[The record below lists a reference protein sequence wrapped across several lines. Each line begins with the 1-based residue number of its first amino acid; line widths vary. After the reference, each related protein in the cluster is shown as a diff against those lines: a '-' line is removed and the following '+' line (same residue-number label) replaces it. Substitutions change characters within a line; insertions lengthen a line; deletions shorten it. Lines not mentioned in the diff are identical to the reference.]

1 MEQGEQRNQG
11 NKGIKWNRGTGGT
24 VEGTRRRFEGAKVYR
39 QQGTVLRYHLL
50 STLEALNL
58 LPAVH
63 EVPNYHAGL
72 GLGQDKQR
80 AVLDRCNNT
89 LRAQ

>member
-1 MEQGEQRNQG
+1 M
-11 NKGIKWNRGTGGT
+11 
-24 VEGTRRRFEGAKVYR
+24 EGTRRRFEGAWVYR
-39 QQGTVLRYHLL
+39 QQGTILRSHLL

-63 EVPNYHAGL
+63 EVPNHHAGL
-72 GLGQDKQR
+72 GLRKDKQR